1 MPGFFLCR
9 LFAMTKVR
17 HSTTQTPG
25 YSLSSMDQSLPP
37 RKDRTFAMVKPHQ
50 IETVSGFGLIQLSL
64 IWQCRKGDRGGTS
77 TCQPYGPAKMPKHE
91 TSEDEEYYKVFKACP
106 RKLSC
111 VEKCDR
117 DRYVAEDV
125 KCQDRPI
132 TFLFANTPERQR
144 VENTPQN
151 PRCHTL
157 LRFFFGVEYPSNE
170 EVVAWQSR
178 HYPCYQKKSF
188 Q

>member
-64 IWQCRKGDRGGTS
+64 IWGSVARATAVVPAPVS
-77 TCQPYGPAKMPKHE
+77 HMGPPNAQTP
-91 TSEDEEYYKVFKACP
+91 DLPGP
-106 RKLSC
+106 RIL
-111 VEKCDR
+111 
-117 DRYVAEDV
+117 
-125 KCQDRPI
+125 I
-132 TFLFANTPERQR
+132 
-144 VENTPQN
+144 
-151 PRCHTL
+151 
-157 LRFFFGVEYPSNE
+157 RFP
-170 EVVAWQSR
+170 
-178 HYPCYQKKSF
+178 
-188 Q
+188 

>member
-64 IWQCRKGDRGGTS
+64 IWGSVARATAVVPAPVS
-77 TCQPYGPAKMPKHE
+77 HMGPPKCLNTRH
-91 TSEDEEYYKVFKACP
+91 P
-106 RKLSC
+106 RTRNTIKFSKL
-111 VEKCDR
+111 V
-117 DRYVAEDV
+117 
-125 KCQDRPI
+125 Q
-132 TFLFANTPERQR
+132 
-144 VENTPQN
+144 EN
-151 PRCHTL
+151 CL
-157 LRFFFGVEYPSNE
+157 V
-170 EVVAWQSR
+170 
-178 HYPCYQKKSF
+178 
-188 Q
+188 